1 MGLLERG
8 HKGQQDSWLA
18 TLDPSHVRG
27 RTVPI
32 YQLLGQNDRGG
43 HFQLWHT
50 QAEEAAQDIMALLDL
65 RGRLFGAG
73 FLHGQ

>member
-32 YQLLGQNDRGG
+32 YQLL
-43 HFQLWHT
+43 
-50 QAEEAAQDIMALLDL
+50 
-65 RGRLFGAG
+65 
-73 FLHGQ
+73 